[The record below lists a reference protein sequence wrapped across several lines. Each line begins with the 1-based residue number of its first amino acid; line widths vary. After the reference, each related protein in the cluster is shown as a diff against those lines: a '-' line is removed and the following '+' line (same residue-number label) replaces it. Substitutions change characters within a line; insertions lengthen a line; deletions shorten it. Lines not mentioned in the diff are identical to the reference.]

1 LKKINAVFADI
12 DIAKKGDNQTREQKE
27 EKKKTLLSELM
38 KICEPSC
45 VLDTS
50 NGIQPLWIIGDY
62 PIDEASQKRYIA
74 LINGII
80 ERSKTV

>member
-1 LKKINAVFADI
+1 
-12 DIAKKGDNQTREQKE
+12 
-27 EKKKTLLSELM
+27 M